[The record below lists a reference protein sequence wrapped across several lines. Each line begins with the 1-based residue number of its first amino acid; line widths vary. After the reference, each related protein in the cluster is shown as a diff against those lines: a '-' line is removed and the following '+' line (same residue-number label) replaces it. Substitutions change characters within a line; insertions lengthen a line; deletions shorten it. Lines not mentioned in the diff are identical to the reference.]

1 MKWFMGFNLAM
12 SDLSRTTQTNASASE
27 ELTATAEEMSSQA
40 LQLKKA
46 IAFSALYIVT
56 LVAALWRLL
65 TPPEYFYSH
74 RCSVIPPHWNSILPV
89 V

>member
-46 IAFSALYIVT
+46 MGFFRT
-56 LVAALWRLL
+56 
-65 TPPEYFYSH
+65 
-74 RCSVIPPHWNSILPV
+74 
-89 V
+89 